1 MGPQG
6 KQLKFLHVDPYPKTD
21 TAGLW
26 KEEAELCPERR
37 GDIP

>member
-6 KQLKFLHVDPYPKTD
+6 KQLKFLHVDPYPKTN

-26 KEEAELCPERR
+26 KEAELCPERR